1 MKRWATRL
9 ASYAQT
15 RLIWLGQFWATY
27 WAAVLAVFFVLVSAV
42 IKWVDFPFSRDLTG
56 LQFPLLQNAGLLPHI
71 HLFSYGLASILVLG
85 VGLLSSHLSKALPV
99 WAASILITLCLFAP
113 LQIAFQQP
121 ALLRRLTTEVRAVSS
136 IREFTKQNLPQNYG
150 NVADVPSHLSLDT
163 AWSRLMA
170 ACSFLAPGW
179 YCFALAA
186 LLMSGY
192 SVTHGLPGPA
202 NIPKLII
209 LPLVVTALLLARPL
223 IGEHY
228 LLTAM
233 KAKAETRNSQ
243 AIANF
248 RRALFWDPWYRKD
261 IDVYLSIGDLQTQ
274 LAYSDDSP
282 EQHIFRAQQFLEVS
296 NYDSAIFEFDRA
308 AAAGGA
314 VGLAARRASAQT
326 RIDYGLALYR
336 ISAVGA
342 AVTNWGRALA
352 DDPSLSYA
360 LLYLARGDFDLSRY
374 QTSLDTLR
382 ALIKTC
388 SHDTILANSYA
399 MTGDCY
405 AKLGFD
411 GEARRYYN
419 LSLDIDIIDNH
430 WAMSALVGH

>member
-9 ASYAQT
+9 ASYAQIKLT
-15 RLIWLGQFWATY
+15 WFGRFWAAH
-27 WAAVLAVFFVLVSAV
+27 WAAIMAGFFILLSAV
-42 IKWVDFPFSRDLTG
+42 IKWIDFPFSRDLTG
-56 LQFPLLQNAGLLPHI
+56 IQFPVLQNAGLLPHT
-71 HLFSYGLASILVLG
+71 HLLSYGLVTIVVLG
-85 VGLLSSHLSKALPV
+85 LGLLSFQLSRTLPV
-99 WAASILITLCLFAP
+99 WAASLLITLCLLAP

-150 NVADVPSHLSLDT
+150 NVADIPSHLSLDT

-179 YCFALAA
+179 YSFALAA
-186 LLMSGY
+186 LLMAGY
-192 SVTHGLPGPA
+192 SVARGPGGPS
-202 NIPKLII
+202 NIPRLIV

-228 LLTAM
+228 LLEAM
-233 KAKAETRNSQ
+233 RAKAETRYSE
-243 AIANF
+243 AIASY
-248 RRALFWDPWYRKD
+248 RKALFWDPWYRKD
-261 IDVYLSIGDLQTQ
+261 LDVYLSIGDLQTQ

-314 VGLAARRASAQT
+314 VGLAARRGLAQT

-336 ISAVGA
+336 MSAVGA
-342 AVTNWGRALA
+342 AVTNWRRALA
-352 DDPSLSYA
+352 DDPSLGYA

-374 QTSLDTLR
+374 QTSLDSLR
-382 ALIKTC
+382 SLIKIC
-388 SHDTILANSYA
+388 SHDTVLANSYA
-399 MTGDCY
+399 MAGDCY
-405 AKLGFD
+405 AKLGLD

-419 LSLDIDIIDNH
+419 LSLNIDIIDNH